1 MRALWIGLVWLL
13 CGPALAQE
21 VVLEPS
27 AVQRCLQPA
36 VAERGVPAYPK
47 VALQR
52 RGGGKVKVE
61 LSFTTPDKRPAVKIL
76 ESTGGEDFEAAVED
90 HVRSY
95 RVPCLQYSEIP
106 ARMVIEFVFKA
117 DDQKVTWTDSL
128 HAEQEAKRAML
139 ACLKHASGE
148 SGPVYPL
155 QARRQEV
162 QGRVLLLMH
171 FDAPDRAPRVEVFAR
186 PSARMLADTI
196 TDWAQDYRLPCHSG
210 GPLVASR
217 AFHFY
222 LGDSVYGFKS
232 ANLPLMQF
240 LRSMRGLSQA
250 RVNFDFNAMACP
262 FEVKLAYFQPLRPN
276 AVGQV
281 GVPHPARQAFLDWLA
296 AVELDLP
303 GDTLDALF
311 GDKVTLSVPC
321 VKINLTPKE

>member
-1 MRALWIGLVWLL
+1 MRALWIALILLL

-76 ESTGGEDFEAAVED
+76 ESTGGDDFEAAVED

-95 RVPCLQYSEIP
+95 RLPCLQHAEIP
-106 ARMVIEFVFKA
+106 AQMVIEFVFKP
-117 DDQKVTWTDSL
+117 DDQKVTWTDSM

-162 QGRVLLLMH
+162 QGRVLLLMQ

-186 PSARMLADTI
+186 PSAKMLADTI
-196 TDWAQDYRLPCHSG
+196 ADWARDYRLPCHSG

-222 LGDSVYGFKS
+222 MGDSVYGFKS
-232 ANLPLMQF
+232 AKLPLTQF
-240 LRSMRGLSQA
+240 LRPMRGLSQA
-250 RVNFDFNAMACP
+250 RVSFDFNTMGCP

-281 GVPHPARQAFLDWLA
+281 GATHPARQPFLDWLA
-296 AVELDLP
+296 GVELDLP
-303 GDTLDALF
+303 SDTLDALF
-311 GDKVTLSVPC
+311 GDRVTLSVPC